1 MIRRANK
8 LIEELKRCLDSDDV
22 TDSIKVFEIIAQ
34 LKDLPLAIED
44 QATVLKELN
53 TIIASKKNL
62 GMAVTITEYQDAIL
76 ITYDKPVIGM
86 VLEESLEHVRPNYI
100 ERFKELQVNMIDKAY
115 QLKYKGLKDIVFEF
129 KYDISPEDF
138 YNLGV
143 FLDDLL
149 S

>member
-22 TDSIKVFEIIAQ
+22 VDSIKVFKIISQ
-34 LKDLPLAIED
+34 LKDLPLATED
-44 QATVLKELN
+44 QAFVLGELN
-53 TIIASKKNL
+53 TIIKNKETL
-62 GMAVTITEYQDAIL
+62 GMKVTITEYQDAIL

-100 ERFKELQVNMIDKAY
+100 ERFKDLHVNMIDKQY
-115 QLKYKGLKDIVFEF
+115 RLRYRGLKDIVFEF
-129 KYDISPEDF
+129 NYDISPEDF
-138 YNLGV
+138 YKLGEY
-143 FLDDLL
+143 LDDLL

>member
-34 LKDLPLAIED
+34 LKDLPLAMED

-53 TIIASKKNL
+53 AILESRGTLKVNATL
-62 GMAVTITEYQDAIL
+62 TEYKDAIL
-76 ITYDKPVIGM
+76 LSYDKPIIRM
-86 VLEESLEHVRPNYI
+86 ALEKSLEHVRPNYI
-100 ERFKELQVNMIDKAY
+100 ERFKDLLVNPIDKQY
-115 QLKYKGLKDIVFEF
+115 MLVYKGLKDIVFEF
-129 KYDISPEDF
+129 NYDISPEDF
-138 YNLGV
+138 YELGEY
-143 FLDDLL
+143 LDDLL

>member
-1 MIRRANK
+1 MIRRAKK

-53 TIIASKKNL
+53 AILESRGTLKVNATL
-62 GMAVTITEYQDAIL
+62 TEYKDAIL
-76 ITYDKPVIGM
+76 LSYDKPIIRM
-86 VLEESLEHVRPNYI
+86 ALEKSLEHVRPNYI
-100 ERFKELQVNMIDKAY
+100 ERFKDLHVNMIDK
-115 QLKYKGLKDIVFEF
+115 QYKLIYRGLKDIVFEF
-129 KYDISPEDF
+129 NYDISPEDF
-138 YNLGV
+138 YELGEY
-143 FLDDLL
+143 LDDLL

>member
-44 QATVLKELN
+44 QAFVLGELN
-53 TIIASKKNL
+53 TIIEGKKKL
-62 GMAVTITEYQDAIL
+62 GMKVTITEYQDAIL

-100 ERFKELQVNMIDKAY
+100 ERFKELQVNMINKAY

>member
-8 LIEELKRCLDSDDV
+8 LIEELKRCLDSGDV

-100 ERFKELQVNMIDKAY
+100 ERFKDLHVDMVDKAY
-115 QLKYKGLKDIVFEF
+115 KLRYKGLKDIVFEF

-149 S
+149 N

>member
-8 LIEELKRCLDSDDV
+8 LIEELKRCLDSDD
-22 TDSIKVFEIIAQ
+22 TADSIKVFKIIAQ
-34 LKDLPLAIED
+34 LKDLPLAAED
-44 QATVLKELN
+44 QVTVLEELK
-53 TIIASKKNL
+53 TIVDGKKKLDVN
-62 GMAVTITEYQDAIL
+62 VNITEYKDAIL
-76 ITYDKPVIGM
+76 IVYDKPVIGM

>member
-1 MIRRANK
+1 MIRRAKK
-8 LIEELKRCLDSDDV
+8 LIEELKRCLDSDDI

-34 LKDLPLAIED
+34 LKDLPLAAED
-44 QATVLKELN
+44 QVTVLKELN
-53 TIIASKKNL
+53 TIVDGKKKLN
-62 GMAVTITEYQDAIL
+62 VNVNITEYQDAIL

-100 ERFKELQVNMIDKAY
+100 ERFKDLQVNMIDKAY

-149 S
+149 N

>member
-1 MIRRANK
+1 MIRRAKK

-22 TDSIKVFEIIAQ
+22 VDSIKVFKIISQ

-62 GMAVTITEYQDAIL
+62 GMKVTITEYQDAIL

-138 YNLGV
+138 YKLGEY
-143 FLDDLL
+143 LDDLL

>member
-100 ERFKELQVNMIDKAY
+100 ERFKDLHVDMVDKAY
-115 QLKYKGLKDIVFEF
+115 KLRYKGLKDIVFEF

-138 YNLGV
+138 YKLGEY
-143 FLDDLL
+143 LDDLL

>member
-22 TDSIKVFEIIAQ
+22 VDSIKVFKIIAQ
-34 LKDLPLAIED
+34 LKDLPLAAED
-44 QATVLKELN
+44 QVTVLKELN
-53 TIIASKKNL
+53 TIVEGKKKLDVN
-62 GMAVTITEYQDAIL
+62 VNITEYKDAIL
-76 ITYDKPVIGM
+76 IVYDKPVIGM

-100 ERFKELQVNMIDKAY
+100 ERFKDLQVNMIDKAY
-115 QLKYKGLKDIVFEF
+115 QLRYKGLKDIVFEF

-149 S
+149 N

>member
-1 MIRRANK
+1 MIRRAKK

-22 TDSIKVFEIIAQ
+22 VDTIKVIKIISQ
-34 LKDLPLAIED
+34 LKDLPLATED
-44 QATVLKELN
+44 QAFVLGELN
-53 TIIASKKNL
+53 TILKGRDTLKVNA
-62 GMAVTITEYQDAIL
+62 TITEYKDAIL

-100 ERFKELQVNMIDKAY
+100 ERFKDLHVNMIDKQY
-115 QLKYKGLKDIVFEF
+115 KLRYKGLKDIVFEF

>member
-62 GMAVTITEYQDAIL
+62 DMAVTITEYQDAIL

-100 ERFKELQVNMIDKAY
+100 ERFKDLQVDMVDKAY
-115 QLKYKGLKDIVFEF
+115 RLRYKGLKDIAFEF

-138 YNLGV
+138 YNLGEY
-143 FLDDLL
+143 LDDLL

>member
-1 MIRRANK
+1 MIRRAKK

-44 QATVLKELN
+44 QAFVLGELN
-53 TIIASKKNL
+53 TIIDGKKKL
-62 GMAVTITEYQDAIL
+62 GMQVTITEYEDAIL

-100 ERFKELQVNMIDKAY
+100 ERFKDLHVNMIDK
-115 QLKYKGLKDIVFEF
+115 QYKLIYRGLKDIVFEF
-129 KYDISPEDF
+129 NYDISPEDF
-138 YNLGV
+138 YKLGEY
-143 FLDDLL
+143 LDDLL

>member
-129 KYDISPEDF
+129 NYDISPEDF
-138 YNLGV
+138 YELGEY
-143 FLDDLL
+143 LDDLL
-149 S
+149 N

>member
-8 LIEELKRCLDSDDV
+8 LIEELKRCLDSDD
-22 TDSIKVFEIIAQ
+22 TADSIKVFKIIAQ
-34 LKDLPLAIED
+34 LKDLPLAAED
-44 QATVLKELN
+44 QVTVLKELN
-53 TIIASKKNL
+53 TIVDGKKKLN
-62 GMAVTITEYQDAIL
+62 VNVNITEYQDAIL

-100 ERFKELQVNMIDKAY
+100 ERFKDLQVNMIDKAY
-115 QLKYKGLKDIVFEF
+115 QLRYKGLKDIVFEF

>member
-44 QATVLKELN
+44 QAFVLGELN
-53 TIIASKKNL
+53 TIIDGKKKL
-62 GMAVTITEYQDAIL
+62 GMQVTITEYEDAIL

-100 ERFKELQVNMIDKAY
+100 ERFKDLHVDMVDKAY
-115 QLKYKGLKDIVFEF
+115 KLRYKGLKDIVFEF

-138 YNLGV
+138 YKLGEY
-143 FLDDLL
+143 LDDLL

>member
-22 TDSIKVFEIIAQ
+22 VDSIKVFKIIAQ
-34 LKDLPLAIED
+34 LKDLPLAAED
-44 QATVLKELN
+44 QVTVLKELN
-53 TIIASKKNL
+53 TIVEGKKKLDVN
-62 GMAVTITEYQDAIL
+62 VNITEYKDAIL
-76 ITYDKPVIGM
+76 IVYDKPVIGM

-100 ERFKELQVNMIDKAY
+100 ERFKDLQVNMIDKAY

-138 YNLGV
+138 YKLGEY
-143 FLDDLL
+143 LDDLL
-149 S
+149 N

>member
-53 TIIASKKNL
+53 TIIEGKKKL
-62 GMAVTITEYQDAIL
+62 GMKVTITEYKDAVL

-100 ERFKELQVNMIDKAY
+100 ERFKDLHVNMIDKQY
-115 QLKYKGLKDIVFEF
+115 KLRYKGLKDIVFEF
-129 KYDISPEDF
+129 KYDIGPEDF
-138 YNLGV
+138 YNLGEY
-143 FLDDLL
+143 LDDLL
-149 S
+149 N

>member
-1 MIRRANK
+1 MIRHAKK
-8 LIEELKRCLDSDDV
+8 LVEELKRCLDSDDV

-53 TIIASKKNL
+53 TIIEGKKKL
-62 GMAVTITEYQDAIL
+62 GMQVTITEYEDAIL

-149 S
+149 N

>member
-62 GMAVTITEYQDAIL
+62 DMAVTITEYQDAIL

-100 ERFKELQVNMIDKAY
+100 ERFKELRVNMIDKQY
-115 QLKYKGLKDIVFEF
+115 KLRYKGLKDIVFEF
-129 KYDISPEDF
+129 NYDISPEDF
-138 YNLGV
+138 YELGEY
-143 FLDDLL
+143 LDDLL

>member
-62 GMAVTITEYQDAIL
+62 DMAVTITEYQDAIL

-149 S
+149 N

>member
-1 MIRRANK
+1 MIRRAKK
-8 LIEELKRCLDSDDV
+8 LIEELKRCLDSDD
-22 TDSIKVFEIIAQ
+22 TADSIKVFKIIAQ
-34 LKDLPLAIED
+34 LKDLPLAAED
-44 QATVLKELN
+44 QVTVLEELK
-53 TIIASKKNL
+53 TIVDGKKKLDVN
-62 GMAVTITEYQDAIL
+62 VTITEYKDAIL
-76 ITYDKPVIGM
+76 IVYDKPVIGM

-100 ERFKELQVNMIDKAY
+100 ERFKDLQVNMIDKAY
-115 QLKYKGLKDIVFEF
+115 QLRYKGLKDIVFEF

>member
-62 GMAVTITEYQDAIL
+62 GMKVTITEYQDAIL

-149 S
+149 N

>member
-1 MIRRANK
+1 MIRHANK
-8 LIEELKRCLDSDDV
+8 LVEELKRCLDSDDV
-22 TDSIKVFEIIAQ
+22 VDNIKVFKIISQ
-34 LKDLPLAIED
+34 LKDLPLATED
-44 QATVLKELN
+44 QAFVLGELN
-53 TIIASKKNL
+53 TIIDGKKKL
-62 GMAVTITEYQDAIL
+62 GMKVTITEYKDVIL

-100 ERFKELQVNMIDKAY
+100 ERFKDLHVNMIDKQY
-115 QLKYKGLKDIVFEF
+115 KLRYKGLKDIVFEF

-138 YNLGV
+138 YNIGV

>member
-100 ERFKELQVNMIDKAY
+100 ERFKDLHVDMVDKAY
-115 QLKYKGLKDIVFEF
+115 KLRYKGLKDIVFEF

-149 S
+149 N

>member
-100 ERFKELQVNMIDKAY
+100 ERFKELRVNMIDKAY

-149 S
+149 N

>member
-1 MIRRANK
+1 MIRRAKK

-22 TDSIKVFEIIAQ
+22 VDSIKVFKILSQ

-44 QATVLKELN
+44 QAFVLGELN
-53 TIIASKKNL
+53 TIIKNKKTL
-62 GMAVTITEYQDAIL
+62 DMKVTITEYQDAIL

-100 ERFKELQVNMIDKAY
+100 ERFKDLQVDMVGKAY
-115 QLKYKGLKDIVFEF
+115 KLRYKGLKDIVFEF

-149 S
+149 N